1 MGGGTNWVVLRMEK
15 TGLGLVSGLGSMM
28 RKGAKMDLTSETGIK
43 NLEKAMYENMKIK
56 DKFIRGAVGGL
67 TTALIAS
74 LFYGISET
82 DEYRK
87 WRNKNMW
94 AARYLDSF
102 TPELVLATMAA
113 KDDKMKRYL
122 ESSLNQNEQFDKT
135 KKLMKATVSAVK
147 GDKDEA
153 LGQSG
158 EVAGGI
164 VGLPIPWRLVRD
176 GVQIV
181 QGASGGEVYKVN
193 NSPSQGI
200 LEGYFKGGLLDFAG
214 LNPKEGKKRT
224 YSDETEKIIK
234 DNEIK
239 ISNPE
244 KKYVKDGVE
253 VEMTE
258 QEYDNF
264 TKRIDERIDNAL
276 KQIKTNGL
284 TNGKKD
290 KESIKKAAE
299 EAISYSIELAKYELF
314 GSEKKPVE
322 EKVFINDF
330 VPLPVEEINK
340 K

>member
-1 MGGGTNWVVLRMEK
+1 
-15 TGLGLVSGLGSMM
+15 
-28 RKGAKMDLTSETGIK
+28 MDLTSETGIK

-74 LFYGISET
+74 LFYGIVST

-147 GDKDEA
+147 GDKQAA

-164 VGLPIPWRLVRD
+164 IGLPIPWRLVRD
-176 GVQIV
+176 GVQIA
-181 QGASGGEVYKVN
+181 QGASGGEVYKVDN
-193 NSPSQGI
+193 RPSKDI
-200 LEGYFKGGLLDFAG
+200 LEGYLKGGLLDFIGVAPEQPESMSYSNEELKDPVIKFYSDKG
-214 LNPKEGKKRT
+214 VKLPQMLPNKIQIKKVNGKVTEYLSDMPKDVQDKYIELKRKYIKEELSKLKEGKIKIYVDKYGTATTPTTRDGMRDKKRV
-224 YSDETEKIIK
+224 YINSLSVDQLNNVIYGSGGISAEVTEKVK
-234 DNEIK
+234 DILFK
-239 ISNPE
+239 E
-244 KKYVKDGVE
+244 KK
-253 VEMTE
+253 
-258 QEYDNF
+258 
-264 TKRIDERIDNAL
+264 
-276 KQIKTNGL
+276 
-284 TNGKKD
+284 
-290 KESIKKAAE
+290 
-299 EAISYSIELAKYELF
+299 
-314 GSEKKPVE
+314 
-322 EKVFINDF
+322 
-330 VPLPVEEINK
+330 
-340 K
+340 